1 MIAFMSVSV
10 NWSSE
15 RTLVGFRLSD
25 YNLSVISNNTWNEEM
40 DFFNKGRIAGASL
53 FVGFMTTDKNM
64 DIVLDEWHYA
74 QSKGIPNILLV
85 EDVVQLPDNL
95 SGNIIIFNR
104 EKPQKAISEIKK
116 RMKMTLPSKTLKR
129 EDVIAWTLG
138 GEALIDVLEWFM
150 IPAQEALVTQFQ

>member
-1 MIAFMSVSV
+1 MKAFISVSV
-10 NWSSE
+10 NDESE
-15 RTLVGFRLSD
+15 RFVFGHKLLEKQFGVGSNSNWEKELDF
-25 YNLSVISNNTWNEEM
+25 VIKRQIEWSH
-40 DFFNKGRIAGASL
+40 L
-53 FVGFMTTDKNM
+53 FVGFMTTEKDM
-64 DIVLDEWHYA
+64 QIVLNEWHYA

-150 IPAQEALVTQFQ
+150 IPAQEALAA